1 MWRPERQAKVTDEM
15 TNTAK
20 RRALT
25 VCVILAAAL
34 ILRVI
39 NLDADPSALVSRD
52 FITDEGWWA
61 HNARNAVLYGQ
72 WRIDDHNLG
81 LYSAFLYNLLL
92 YFTFKLLGISF
103 TTLRLLSAVAGW
115 LSVVLTFLLVRR
127 EQSFRAAFFASS
139 LLGLSNLHIL
149 YSRTGFAEST
159 MVCFLALMLW
169 FWSKRREHP
178 LFSFLSGVVFALML
192 LTKITA
198 VYFLPGIV
206 LFIIA
211 ATIRRSVRRREALI
225 FLLGGGLAGA
235 AYLVFFLV
243 PNFHDW
249 LQFNVANGAGSEWPT
264 GFSGRVQSVL
274 RLFGSSI

>member
-1 MWRPERQAKVTDEM
+1 MWRPRAAGQSTHKM
-15 TNTAK
+15 TNIAK
-20 RRALT
+20 RRALA

-39 NLDADPSALVSRD
+39 NLDADPSALISRD

-103 TTLRLLSAVAGW
+103 TTLRFLSAVAGW
-115 LSVVLTFLLVRR
+115 LSVLLTFLLVRR
-127 EQSFRAAFFASS
+127 EQSVRAALFASS

-159 MVCFLALMLW
+159 MVFFLALMLW
-169 FWSKRREHP
+169 F
-178 LFSFLSGVVFALML
+178 
-192 LTKITA
+192 
-198 VYFLPGIV
+198 
-206 LFIIA
+206 
-211 ATIRRSVRRREALI
+211 
-225 FLLGGGLAGA
+225 
-235 AYLVFFLV
+235 
-243 PNFHDW
+243 
-249 LQFNVANGAGSEWPT
+249 
-264 GFSGRVQSVL
+264 
-274 RLFGSSI
+274 